1 MEAHQASGH
10 EESLR
15 LSSSC
20 VSDLGQQMKHHMV
33 PDRNCEGVE
42 SIRASSFDSES
53 SFSCSSSSSMQ
64 TKKKMKPSQFGQKV
78 PISTF

>member
-42 SIRASSFDSES
+42 SIAPNPPASE
-53 SFSCSSSSSMQ
+53 
-64 TKKKMKPSQFGQKV
+64 
-78 PISTF
+78 